1 VVELMNRYQDERLL
15 HIAKLVGGA
24 FIEAGKEDLRKV
36 PAPGGVVALK
46 P

>member
-1 VVELMNRYQDERLL
+1 LVHV
-15 HIAKLVGGA
+15 AKFVA
-24 FIEAGKEDLRKV
+24 EVFIEAGKDDLRKV